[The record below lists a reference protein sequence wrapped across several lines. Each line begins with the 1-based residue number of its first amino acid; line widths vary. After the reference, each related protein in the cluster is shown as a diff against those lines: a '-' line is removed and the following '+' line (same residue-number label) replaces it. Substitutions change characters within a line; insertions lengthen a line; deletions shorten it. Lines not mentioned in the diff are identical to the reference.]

1 MMFGG
6 RIQPINGKVDGTHGL
21 SVNDW
26 PGNDPREDPR
36 EERLVYYSVPMGY
49 IESMFQMKNWERDYN
64 LKDWKRFHIP
74 HDGAIALYNNI
85 FTTMPWS
92 EELREIE
99 MTIAE
104 DLSLLDPEEPARKR
118 RETRTGVAV
127 ISTTNYGEEPEKK
140 GDEEQRPPRRVR
152 PGRKRPTKVPKSI
165 RDRKHR
171 DPPGQGEGGNAEG
184 EKRVERDDEPTPM
197 NDEKAEE
204 GNKQIN
210 DEAAKEPEEGNTQMN
225 DEPAEKPEE
234 GNTQMNDEPAEKPEE
249 GNTQMNDEPAEK
261 PEVKT
266 QEVVLQANENTTGQK
281 KDHNP
286 NGQSNEGTQEV
297 TNKPVR
303 VELYHRRIMQ
313 LKRLAK
319 NAFFPIK
326 WVSPP
331 RSSEDFMTDSGEL
344 E

>member
-1 MMFGG
+1 
-6 RIQPINGKVDGTHGL
+6 
-21 SVNDW
+21 
-26 PGNDPREDPR
+26 
-36 EERLVYYSVPMGY
+36 
-49 IESMFQMKNWERDYN
+49 
-64 LKDWKRFHIP
+64 
-74 HDGAIALYNNI
+74 
-85 FTTMPWS
+85 
-92 EELREIE
+92 
-99 MTIAE
+99 
-104 DLSLLDPEEPARKR
+104 
-118 RETRTGVAV
+118 
-127 ISTTNYGEEPEKK
+127 
-140 GDEEQRPPRRVR
+140 
-152 PGRKRPTKVPKSI
+152 
-165 RDRKHR
+165 
-171 DPPGQGEGGNAEG
+171 
-184 EKRVERDDEPTPM
+184 M

-261 PEVKT
+261 PEEGNTQMNDEPAEKPEVKT
-266 QEVVLQANENTTGQK
+266 QEVVLQANENTSGQK

-286 NGQSNEGTQEV
+286 NEQSNEGTQEV

-331 RSSEDFMTDSGEL
+331 RSSEDVMTDSGEL